1 MSTTQL
7 AMDKLMRA
15 QELMGEARQY
25 EQNAG
30 HEDRAR
36 AINILI
42 VNTFAVATAVINT
55 EAAEVSS

>member
-15 QELMGEARQY
+15 RELMGEARQI
-25 EQNAG
+25 EQEAG

-36 AINILI
+36 AINNLI
-42 VNTFAVATAVINT
+42 IGTFAVATVVINT
-55 EAAEVSS
+55 EAPEVSS